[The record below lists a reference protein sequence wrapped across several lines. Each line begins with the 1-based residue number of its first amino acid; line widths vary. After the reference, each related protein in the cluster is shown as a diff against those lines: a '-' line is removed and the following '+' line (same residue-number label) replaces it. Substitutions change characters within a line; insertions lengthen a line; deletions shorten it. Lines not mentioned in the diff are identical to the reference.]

1 MSVFSSL
8 LGYVGDLATGL
19 VNTVTG
25 YNVNSHQQNK
35 QNDYNLQLYKL
46 QRQDAL
52 ADRSHMEE
60 YNSPRHQMQ
69 MYRQEGLNPNL
80 IYTQMGSTTTSLP
93 NKVSAEGAA
102 GFTPYKFTPPSVQQA
117 MVTQENIRNIRED
130 TNLKA
135 AQKDYYS
142 QKAKTEQE
150 QTNYVARKV
159 EDLSYE
165 VQRKGFES
173 VYYEQMA
180 YAKWLMSGYKAATAG
195 YISDYWKERANKA
208 VQEIAAGIKLAEAQG
223 RYFDNKALAEMAQIA
238 VSRALAGFYTE
249 KTETQKQLTK
259 QEKERVEVA
268 KEEINKIILQ
278 NGIAGVTFQTLEK
291 RLPYVSA
298 REIISI
304 LGEIVDMG
312 TDIYPP
318 TKTVKSI
325 K

>member
-1 MSVFSSL
+1 MDL
-8 LGYVGDLATGL
+8 LGFVGDLAGNIVSSL
-19 VNTVTG
+19 FG
-25 YNVNSHQQNK
+25 YNINSHQQNK
-35 QNDYNLQLYKL
+35 QNDFNLQLYKM
-46 QRQDAL
+46 QREDSL
-52 ADRSHMEE
+52 ADRAHMEA
-60 YNSPRHQMQ
+60 YNSPKNQMAL
-69 MYRQEGLNPNL
+69 YRQGGLNPNL
-80 IYTQMGSTTTSLP
+80 VYTQMGSPTTSLP
-93 NKVSAEGAA
+93 NKVTAEGAA
-102 GFTPYKFTPPSVQQA
+102 SYSPYKMSLPSLQQA

-130 TNLKA
+130 TNLKS
-135 AQKDYYS
+135 AQKDYYN

-150 QTNYVARKV
+150 QTNYIARKV

-180 YAKWLMSGYKAATAG
+180 YAKWLMSGYKASTAG
-195 YISDYWKERANKA
+195 YISDYWKERADKA
-208 VQEIAAGIKLAEAQG
+208 VQEVAAGIKLAQAQG
-223 RYFDNKALAEMAQIA
+223 RYFDNKALSEMAQIA
-238 VSRALAGFYTE
+238 VSRALAGFYNE

-278 NGIAGVTFQTLEK
+278 NGIAGITFQTLEEK
-291 RLPYVSA
+291 LPYVSA